1 MEHAAEEKEEPVAT
15 VAKFAKV
22 IIDLQARLQESK
34 SKLKKS
40 KLESEKERDTNKE
53 FEEQLLAFKKKVVEQ
68 H

>member
-1 MEHAAEEKEEPVAT
+1 M
-15 VAKFAKV
+15 AKFAKV

-68 H
+68 HQG